1 MRLLQIL
8 VMLILLN
15 SAGASPSRDLG
26 DISYEKKIYRACRT
40 MGISADG
47 ISISSRD
54 GSLVIPLDKAPTRAL
69 SAFTKQEIEFA
80 KNSSRAKQATLQAAK
95 RSEQEDETLQK
106 SFQDKYPNY
115 SRFIF
120 KVEENLQGGAV
131 GRKVKRV
138 PYSIPSTSSSLGRVG
153 GGGFSTPEFTAY
165 SLVPEGGQIYV
176 EGLQNQKI
184 GETLEIDCNK
194 NGFYQRSIG
203 GNGTLIFEKWEFLS
217 AKK

>member
-95 RSEQEDETLQK
+95 RSEQEDEALQQN
-106 SFQDKYPNY
+106 FRDKYPNY

-120 KVEENLQGGAV
+120 KVEENLKDGAL
-131 GRKVKRV
+131 GTKVKRV
-138 PYSIPSTSSSLGRVG
+138 SRTIPGISSSLGRVG
-153 GGGFSTPEFTAY
+153 GGGFSIPESTVD

-176 EGLQNQKI
+176 EGLQSRKI
-184 GETLEIDCNK
+184 GETFEIDCNR

-203 GNGTLIFEKWEFLS
+203 GNGTLVFEKWEFLS
-217 AKK
+217 SKK